1 MKSRTQRLWRLAA
14 PGRSGGVLCHAVS
27 RFDFG
32 PALAAFLA
40 GLNLL
45 TAAGPAAP
53 SGKPTPSSVESARTP
68 DRELTVV
75 YPFNDTLFPPDIA
88 PPTFRWRQA
97 GPACDRWRI
106 RITFPDDLPPVE
118 QVVREPQWR
127 PDAGTWES
135 VKQRSREQPAR
146 ATIQGL
152 AGADPGLPICQA
164 SLSIS
169 TSKDEVGAPIFYR
182 DVNLPFVDAVKDPS
196 DIRWRFGTVSDT
208 NPPPV
213 VLERMPVCG
222 NCHSFSRNGKVLG
235 MDVDYANSKGSYV
248 ITPTAPEMALAPR
261 DIITWDDYRR
271 EDGEL
276 TYGLLSQVSPDG
288 RWVVSTVKD
297 KSVFVPMP
305 DLAFSQLFFPI
316 KGILASYDRE
326 TRTFQSLPGAN
337 DPAYVQSNP
346 NWSPDGRFLV
356 FARARAYDLTS
367 TAGQGKVLLTPEE
380 CREFTRD
387 GKPFLF
393 DLHRIPFNE
402 GRGGTAEPLVG
413 ASGGGFSHY
422 FPRYSPDGRWIVFC
436 RARSYMLLQP
446 DSELYIIP
454 AQGGS
459 ARRLRCNLSRM
470 NSWHSWSPNGRWL
483 VFSSKAFSD
492 YTQLFL
498 THMDAE
504 GNSTPPVLLERFTAT
519 NRAANIPEFV
529 NLPPGGIVQIQERFL
544 NDYSFERA
552 GNEFYRRGEPDRA
565 VEKYRQALELNPD
578 NANAHQR
585 LGFLLY
591 HVKQQFPEGL
601 AHTREALRLDPK
613 NPFARSDLGVALLN
627 QGQADEAIQH
637 LQAALGL
644 LPLTTET
651 QYKPQA
657 IRLNLGKACL
667 QKSRFPEAADHLSE
681 SVRLDADNPEAH
693 YLLALSLTC
702 QGGIENAVQH
712 YTRAV
717 ALKPEID
724 TSVTLHEVLGENYAK
739 AGRWEEAVRAAEQA
753 LQIARSAGKND
764 LAERIQARLQR
775 YRAQGNPGR

>member
-1 MKSRTQRLWRLAA
+1 MGRPAPHLEATLAVILIGVGRLLAA
-14 PGRSGGVLCHAVS
+14 ADSNAQAIGAS
-27 RFDFG
+27 RFSPSNP
-32 PALAAFLA
+32 PADD
-40 GLNLL
+40 
-45 TAAGPAAP
+45 P
-53 SGKPTPSSVESARTP
+53 
-68 DRELTVV
+68 ELRVL
-75 YPFNDTLFPPDIA
+75 YPFHETLFPPDLA
-88 PPTFRWRQA
+88 PPTFRWQEA
-97 GPACDRWRI
+97 KPACDRWRI
-106 RITFPDDLPPVE
+106 SITFQDDLPPVE
-118 QVVREPQWR
+118 GVVREPQWR

-135 VKQRSREQPAR
+135 VKQRSREKPAR
-146 ATIQGL
+146 VVIVGL
-152 AGADPGLPICQA
+152 RSSDPGQPVCRA

-169 TSKDEVGAPIFYR
+169 TSQDAVGAPIFYR

-196 DIRWRFGTVSDT
+196 DIRWRFGAVSDP

-222 NCHSFSRNGKVLG
+222 NCHSFSSNGKILG

-248 ITPTAPEMALAPR
+248 ITPTAREMALAPR
-261 DIITWDDYRR
+261 DVITWDDYRR

-276 TYGLLSQVSPDG
+276 TFGLLSQVSPDG
-288 RWVVSTVKD
+288 QWVVSTVKD

-305 DLAFSQLFFPI
+305 NLAFSQLFFPI
-316 KGILASYDRE
+316 KGILALYHRE
-326 TRTFQSLPGAN
+326 TRKFQSLPGAD

-346 NWSPDGRFLV
+346 TWSPDGRFLV
-356 FARARAYDLTS
+356 FARAKAYNLTN

-393 DLHRIPFNE
+393 DLYRIPFNE

-413 ASGGGFSHY
+413 ASGDGLSHY

-454 AQGGS
+454 AEGGQ

-498 THMDAE
+498 THMDAD
-504 GNSTPPVLLERFTAT
+504 GNSTPPVLLEQFTAT

-529 NLPPGGIVQIQERFL
+529 NLPAGGIVKIQERFL

-552 GNEFYRRGEPDRA
+552 GNEFYRGGEPDRA
-565 VEKYRQALELNPD
+565 IEKYRQALELNPD
-578 NANAHQR
+578 NVTAHQR

-591 HVKQQFPEGL
+591 HVKRQFPEGQ

-613 NPFARSDLGVALLN
+613 NSFARSDVGVVLLG
-627 QGQADEAIQH
+627 QGQADEAILH
-637 LQAALGL
+637 LQAALES
-644 LPLTTET
+644 LPLTTES

-667 QKSRFPEAADHLSE
+667 QKNRFAEATSHFTE
-681 SVRLDADNPEAH
+681 SVRLDPSNPEAH
-693 YLLALSLTC
+693 YLLALALAC
-702 QGGIENAVQH
+702 QGGIEIAVQH
-712 YTRAV
+712 YSKAV
-717 ALKPEID
+717 ALRPEID

-739 AGRWEEAVRAAEQA
+739 AGRFEEAIRSAEHA
-753 LQIARSAGKND
+753 LQLARAAGKND
-764 LAERIQARLQR
+764 LAERINARLLR
-775 YRAQGNPGR
+775 YRAQSTSGR